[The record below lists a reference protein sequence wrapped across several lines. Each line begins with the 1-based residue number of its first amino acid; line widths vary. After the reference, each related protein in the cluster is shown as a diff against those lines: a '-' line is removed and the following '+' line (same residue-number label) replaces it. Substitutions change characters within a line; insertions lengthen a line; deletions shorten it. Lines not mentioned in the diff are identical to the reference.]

1 MKIGDE
7 DNKIIKLDDDEEL
20 KELSPSQTV
29 SFDVI
34 KNSYSKIGKK
44 NQKGK
49 SDQDIRREK
58 K

>member
-1 MKIGDE
+1 MKIADQ

-29 SFDVI
+29 SLDSI
-34 KNSYSKIGKK
+34 TYSYSKIGKK